1 MPSIKEMAQAHL
13 GNVQKAIQELVMQK
27 ENIEKE
33 IEKLTSYLNEGS
45 EEVSKVDE

>member
-13 GNVQKAIQELVMQK
+13 SNVQKAIEDLVRQK

-45 EEVSKVDE
+45 LEISKVN